1 MYSKLGEYMNSMEKA
16 AYYIEKDATYA
27 VTDAVANAGT
37 IKTVSGSS
45 AVVNTLNGLKWEVEP

>member
-1 MYSKLGEYMNSMEKA
+1 MNSMEKA